1 MVVGDRA
8 ALEVLGRQL
17 HNAVPSE
24 ARVAPG
30 WPREVASPSVIGPY
44 KGIPNFRLSFHIKD
58 ESSLQKVLPLRR
70 RTWWTPLLI
79 AVAVLAVTGAVTI
92 LQTIVHWTAAHVL

>member
-1 MVVGDRA
+1 M
-8 ALEVLGRQL
+8 
-17 HNAVPSE
+17 
-24 ARVAPG
+24 APRSG
-30 WPREVASPSVIGPY
+30 KPKRDWSIQGYSQ
-44 KGIPNFRLSFHIKD
+44 FSSFFSHQD

-70 RTWWTPLLI
+70 QTWWTPVLI